1 MQTNKRNVMK
11 KTLFTL
17 FTALC
22 SVAIGYGQVH
32 EWSHAY
38 FKGSLTS
45 AYKVYT
51 APDNTGGAYMAMNIK
66 DSINVDPNDVTNF
79 SIPSSGGGVSI
90 SRLDNS
96 GTLVWQRTIDRGD
109 YQHFY
114 TLDIQSLSDGSFY
127 LIASLRN
134 APYPFDIDPG
144 PGTFNI
150 NNNALTI
157 SHYDANGTFIDAK
170 VLNIETYRFEFFE
183 SDISSNDELLMSG
196 AVYYG
201 AHFSNIPGQ
210 DTTFAPDVRR
220 VFTAKY
226 DNTLALDWVDY
237 FNCEKTSLYTGFN
250 YGSSVIKPNGKVVS
264 AFAFSNSLTTNT
276 STTFTADGDYDFVLI
291 EYDLSGNVNQEFLL
305 TSPGIDDRPYA
316 LAADANNNLALLM
329 FLREDGDVDLTGN
342 YSGSSIVDNSVFAMY
357 NDNFDL
363 TALKSAFMGNTQP
376 KACEFTTAGD
386 LVVSGRLFSSF
397 DFDLENGGEDFYEI
411 DAIGGWG
418 YDVFLAKYDTQ
429 FDVLY
434 AKNIG
439 STENIGDVDDFKLN
453 GSDDIFISGELGS
466 VSDMNFGPLQN
477 NVDGFSTRFG
487 FAAKYSLCNTQEYEV
502 TATICPGDSYTFPDG
517 STQFNINAPLTKEN
531 RFTGIS
537 SCDSLIIT
545 NIEIGQEYT
554 TAEQVEVCRWSTY
567 TFPDGT
573 EETIISQTVHTSQLQ
588 TVNGCDSIVETT
600 VNALI
605 PDEVTETVSL
615 CSGEDYTFPD
625 GTTQTNITAQVVY
638 NSVLQNQN
646 GCDSIIET
654 TVDVLSNN
662 QVTESASICSGD
674 SYTFPDGTTQT
685 NITSETIYNSVLQNV
700 NGCDSVVETTVS
712 VFQAD
717 TDVQLSGGILTA
729 QQSGA
734 SYQWYD
740 CDSGLPVQGET
751 NQTFDYTSSGSFQV
765 EITLNGCTYM
775 SDCIA
780 VSVAN
785 IDHEEVLQVNLYP
798 NPARGTVNLQAETGI
813 NEVKVYSLDG
823 KLVHSTT
830 HQKSK
835 EIKFD
840 VSKFANGTYMLHA
853 IIDGK
858 TEVLKFSKL

>member
-1 MQTNKRNVMK
+1 MK

-22 SVAIGYGQVH
+22 SVILSYGQVH

-38 FKGSLTS
+38 FKGTSSS

-51 APDNTGGAYMAMNIK
+51 APDNAGGAYIAMNIK
-66 DSINVDPNDVTNF
+66 DSINVDPNDETNF
-79 SIPSSGGGVSI
+79 SIPTSGAGVSI
-90 SRLDNS
+90 SHVDNS
-96 GTLVWQRTIDRGD
+96 GTLVWQKTIDRGE
-109 YQHFY
+109 YQHFF

-127 LIASLRN
+127 LIASLMN

-144 PGTFNI
+144 PGTFNV

-264 AFAFSNSLTTNT
+264 AFAFSNSLTTNNG
-276 STTFTADGDYDFVLI
+276 TTFTADGDYDFVLI

-329 FLREDGDVDLTGN
+329 FFREDGEVDLTGN
-342 YSGSSIVDNSVFAMY
+342 YSGSSIVSNSVFTMY

-363 TALKSAFMGNTQP
+363 MSVKSTFMGNTQP

-386 LVVSGRLFSSF
+386 LVVSGRLFSSC
-397 DFDLENGGEDFYEI
+397 DFDLEIGGDNFYEL
-411 DAIGGWG
+411 DAVGGWG

-439 STENIGDVDDFKLN
+439 SSENIGNIDDLKLN
-453 GSDDIFISGELGS
+453 DADDIFIAGELGGL
-466 VSDMNFGPLQN
+466 SDMNFGPLVN

-487 FAAKYSLCNTQEYEV
+487 FAAKYSLCNTQVYQE
-502 TATICPGDSYTFPDG
+502 TPTICPGESYTFPDG
-517 STQFNINAPLTKEN
+517 STQFNITSPITREH

-537 SCDSLIIT
+537 SCDSLIVT
-545 NIEIGQEYT
+545 NVQIGQEYSIT
-554 TAEQVEVCRWSTY
+554 EQDAVCQGTSY
-567 TFPDGT
+567 TFPDGSV
-573 EETIISQTVHTSQLQ
+573 ETINSQFVQTSQLQ
-588 TVNGCDSIVETT
+588 TIHGCDSIIETT
-600 VNALI
+600 VQVLM
-605 PDEVTETVSL
+605 PDEVTETVSI
-615 CSGEDYTFPD
+615 CSGENYTFPDGSTQSNITAEVVYNSVLQNQNGCDSTIITTVNVNTPDEITQNISICSGENYTFPD
-625 GTTQTNITAQVVY
+625 GTTQTNITAQVIY

-646 GCDSIIET
+646 GCDS
-654 TVDVLSNN
+654 
-662 QVTESASICSGD
+662 
-674 SYTFPDGTTQT
+674 
-685 NITSETIYNSVLQNV
+685 
-700 NGCDSVVETTVS
+700 VVETTVS
-712 VFQAD
+712 VYQAD
-717 TDVQLSGGILTA
+717 TDVELSGGILSA
-729 QQSGA
+729 QQAGA
-734 SYQWYD
+734 AYQWYD
-740 CDSGLPVQGET
+740 CDNGLPVQGET
-751 NQTFDYTSSGSFQV
+751 NQTFDYTTSGSFQV
-765 EITLNGCTYM
+765 EITLNGCTYL
-775 SDCIA
+775 SDCID

-785 IDHEEVLQVNLYP
+785 ILQEEVLQLNLYP
-798 NPARGTVNLQAETGI
+798 NPAREIINLKAETGI
-813 NEVKVYSLDG
+813 DEVNVYSLDG
-823 KLVHSTT
+823 KLVHSTI

-835 EIKFD
+835 EIKLD
-840 VSKFANGTYMLHA
+840 VSSFANGTYMLHA
-853 IIDGK
+853 KINGK